1 MPTRVLLIALD
12 AADADLIKGWAASGY
27 LPTFKRLDETALRG
41 TVENPFGLFVGALW
55 PSFSTGVSPTR
66 HGRYCFTQLVPGTY
80 RTRATSCEAIQ
91 GTTFWASLSRAGR
104 RVAIID
110 VPKAPATSGGLDSVL
125 ILDWGSHE
133 GEVDGGFRTS
143 PPSLARSVLA
153 RYGPD
158 PVGCCDLI
166 HGQPEEYERLRERL
180 LARIALKTRMI
191 RDVVQEGDW
200 DLVAACFGDTHC
212 AGHQLWHLHAG
223 ADANAPDAGGS
234 ALRDAMRDV
243 YGAADQALGELVRGA
258 GEDTVCIVLASHGIG
273 PYRGGNNILDNILRR
288 VDGGG
293 ATAAPERR
301 AMEGLRGLW
310 KRHVPVGVKR
320 ALITVRQRSWHR
332 VEGMVL
338 RREYASRRF
347 FAIPNNDIYG
357 AIRLNLAGREPR
369 GRVRKD
375 EVESVCAELER
386 ELLSLTNLDTGGP
399 AVTRVVKASDHYERR
414 PMDNLPD
421 LFVEWSGDRPVV
433 RVRTARGDVVEGFYP
448 DYRTGDHREQGAF
461 WITGPGIAARALASP
476 VSITDF
482 APTIGALLG
491 VPLPGL
497 DGRPIPGVAGARSR
511 ESA

>member
-12 AADADLIKGWAASGY
+12 AADADLIKDWAASGY
-27 LPTFKRLDETALRG
+27 LPTFKRLGETALRG
-41 TVENPFGLFVGALW
+41 TVENPFGLYVGALW
-55 PSFSTGVSPTR
+55 PSFATGVSPTR

-80 RTRATSCEAIQ
+80 RTRATNCEEVQ
-91 GTTFWASLSRAGR
+91 GTAFWASLARAGR

-110 VPKAPATSGGLDSVL
+110 VPKASATSGGPDSVQ

-133 GEVDGGFRTS
+133 AEVDGGFRTS

-158 PVGCCDLI
+158 PVGRCDLI
-166 HGQPEEYERLRERL
+166 HGQPEEYARLRDRL
-180 LARIALKTRMI
+180 RARIALKTRMI

-200 DLVAACFGDTHC
+200 DLVVACFGDTHC
-212 AGHQLWHLHAG
+212 AGHQLWTLHAD
-223 ADANAPDAGGS
+223 ADDGAPDLGGS
-234 ALRDAMRDV
+234 APRDPMRDV
-243 YGAADQALGELVRGA
+243 YGAADQALGELIRGA
-258 GEDTVCIVLASHGIG
+258 GEGTVCIVLASHGIG
-273 PYRGGNNILDNILRR
+273 PFRGGNKILDEILRR

-293 ATAAPERR
+293 APMAPERR

-338 RREYASRRF
+338 RREYAGRRF

-369 GRVRKD
+369 GRVRQD
-375 EVESVCAELER
+375 EVERVCAELER
-386 ELLSLTNLDTGGP
+386 ELRSLTNLDTGGP
-399 AVTRVVKASDHYERR
+399 AVTRVVKASDYYERR

-448 DYRTGDHREQGAF
+448 DYRTGDHRERGAF
-461 WITGPGIAARALASP
+461 WITRPGIAARALASP

-482 APTIGALLG
+482 APTIGELLG
-491 VPLPGL
+491 VSLPGL
-497 DGRPIPGVAGARSR
+497 DGRPIPGVAG
-511 ESA
+511 

>member
-12 AADADLIKGWAASGY
+12 AADADLIKGWAASGH
-27 LPTFKRLDETALRG
+27 LPTFKRLEETALRG
-41 TVENPFGLFVGALW
+41 TVENPYGLFVGALW
-55 PSFSTGVSPTR
+55 PSFATGVSPTR
-66 HGRYCFTQLVPGTY
+66 HGRYCYTQLVPGTY
-80 RTRATSCEAIQ
+80 RTRATNCEGIQ
-91 GTTFWASLSRAGR
+91 GTSFWTSLSRAGR
-104 RVAIID
+104 RVAVID
-110 VPKAPATSGGLDSVL
+110 VPKASATSGGFDSAL

-133 GEVDGGFRTS
+133 AEVDGGFRTS

-158 PVGCCDLI
+158 PVGSCDLI

-180 LARIALKTRMI
+180 LARVALKTRMI

-200 DLVAACFGDTHC
+200 DLVVACFADTHC
-212 AGHQLWHLHAG
+212 AGHQLWNLHAG
-223 ADANAPDAGGS
+223 VDAGAPDPGES
-234 ALRDAMRDV
+234 APFDPMRDV
-243 YGAADQALGELVRGA
+243 YAAADRALGKLVRGA
-258 GEDTVCIVLASHGIG
+258 EEDTVCIVLASHGIG
-273 PYRGGNNILDNILRR
+273 PFRGGNKILDDILRR

-293 ATAAPERR
+293 AKAAPERR
-301 AMEGLRGLW
+301 AMNGLRGIW

-338 RREYASRRF
+338 RREYAGRRF

-369 GRVRKD
+369 GRVQKD

-386 ELLSLTNLDTGGP
+386 ELRSLTNLDTGGP
-399 AVTRVVKASDHYERR
+399 AVTRVVKASDHYERG

-421 LFVEWSGDRPVV
+421 LFVEWSGDLPIV

-461 WITGPGIAARALASP
+461 WITGPGIAAGALASP

-482 APTIGALLG
+482 APTIGELLG

-497 DGRPIPGVAGARSR
+497 DGRPIPGVAG
-511 ESA
+511 